1 MRALSVL
8 ALILFLSLP
17 ASGQAIMGSL
27 DPGDSTRESGE
38 RYDVHTIQVD
48 VTRKLTVRMEAVVA
62 ESFDTYLIIR
72 SPSGIETINDDF
84 DGQQVSQVEVWATE
98 TGTWTVWA
106 SQYNAEGGGAY
117 RLTIDQGPQAQVQV
131 IQGRLDYSDAKAL
144 KGEYFDTHSWDA
156 SSDDTIIF
164 ELLSLGFDGY
174 LVVTAP
180 SGQVWRNDD
189 AGSTQ
194 LSRIGPVSGAGKWRI
209 DVTSNAVDE
218 TGAYDLRMIMLPR
231 VD

>member
-1 MRALSVL
+1 MRCSFFLFL
-8 ALILFLSLP
+8 FLILGIP
-17 ASGQAIMGSL
+17 ANGQTIMGSL
-27 DPGDSTRESGE
+27 DPGDPTREGGE
-38 RYDVHTIQVD
+38 RFDVHTIEVTE
-48 VTRKLTVRMEAVVA
+48 TRKVTVRMEAIVA
-62 ESFDTYLIIR
+62 ESFDTYLILR
-72 SPSGIETINDDF
+72 SPSGLETSNDDF
-84 DGQQVSQVEVWATE
+84 EGQQVSQVELWAIE
-98 TGTWTVWA
+98 TGTWTIWA

-117 RLTIDQGPQAQVQV
+117 SLTIEQGPQARAEVV
-131 IQGRLDYSDAKAL
+131 QGRLDYSDQKAL

-156 SSDDTIIF
+156 SSDDPVIF

-209 DVTSNAVDE
+209 DITSNAINE
-218 TGAYDLRMIMLPR
+218 TGAYDLRLIMLPR

>member
-1 MRALSVL
+1 MRTFCFLI
-8 ALILFLSLP
+8 LILFLSLP
-17 ASGQAIMGSL
+17 SSGQAIMGSL
-27 DPGDSTRESGE
+27 DSGDSTREGGE
-38 RYDVHTIQVD
+38 RFDVHIIQVD
-48 VTRKLTVRMEAVVA
+48 ETRKLTVRMEAVVA
-62 ESFDTYLIIR
+62 ESFDTYLIMR
-72 SPSGIETINDDF
+72 SPSGVETINDDF
-84 DGQQVSQVEVWATE
+84 DGQRVSQLEVWATE

-117 RLTIDQGPQAQVQV
+117 ELTIDKGPPAKVDV
-131 IQGRLDYSDAKAL
+131 IQGRLDYADQKAL

-156 SSDDTIIF
+156 SSDDRVIF

-174 LVVTAP
+174 LVVTSP

-194 LSRIGPVSGAGKWRI
+194 LSRIGPVSGAGTWRI
-209 DVTSNAVDE
+209 DITSNAIDE
-218 TGAYDLRMIMLPR
+218 TGAYDLRLITLPR

>member
-1 MRALSVL
+1 MRSFCI
-8 ALILFLSLP
+8 LILFLVFSLP
-17 ASGQAIMGSL
+17 VNGQAIMGSL

-38 RYDVHTIQVD
+38 RYDVHTLEVEM
-48 VTRKLTVRMEAVVA
+48 TRKITVRMEAVVE
-62 ESFDTYLIIR
+62 ESFDTYLIMR

-84 DGQQVSQVEVWATE
+84 EGQQVSLIELWATE
-98 TGTWTVWA
+98 TGTWTIWA
-106 SQYNAEGGGAY
+106 SQYNSEGGGAY
-117 RLTIDQGPQAQVQV
+117 SLTIDKGPQAKVEV
-131 IQGRLDYSDAKAL
+131 IQGRLDYADQKAL

-156 SSDDTIIF
+156 SSSDPVIF
-164 ELLSLGFDGY
+164 EVLSLGFDGY

-180 SGQVWRNDD
+180 DGQVWRNDD

-209 DVTSNAVDE
+209 DVTSNAIGE
-218 TGAYDLRMIMLPR
+218 TGAYDLRLIMLPR